1 MCISATSAKMCIRD
15 SSVINGLGSA
25 VAEVL
30 VQNTPVPMEMV
41 GVQDEF
47 GEVGDE
53 AYLKERFGLTAAN
66 IVAKAKAVLARKK

>member
-1 MCISATSAKMCIRD
+1 
-15 SSVINGLGSA
+15 
-25 VAEVL
+25 
-30 VQNTPVPMEMV
+30 MEMV